1 MSNGMM
7 YCTCNNLYKRLFD
20 IRRDRTRDRA
30 AREYLEDRNGHA
42 VV

>member
-7 YCTCNNLYKRLFD
+7 YCTCNNLWKGLFD
-20 IRRDRTRDRA
+20 IGRDNTHDRA

-42 VV
+42 LG